1 MPEARALSADIAV
14 CSHNDSFGQFKE
26 VDPGG
31 SGWIYASNAR
41 RLLGSC

>member
-14 CSHNDSFGQFKE
+14 CSHNDSFGQVKD

-31 SGWIYASNAR
+31 SGWIYVPNAR
-41 RLLGSC
+41 GLPISC

>member
-31 SGWIYASNAR
+31 SGWI
-41 RLLGSC
+41 